1 MSKSFRA
8 ARLGGSHVSDLP
20 IYQINENYFVVNT
33 SVLPYP
39 LPIHPTWSQIGVG
52 FIPDAIGAA
61 SQADPSPYTN
71 FVLLD

>member
-1 MSKSFRA
+1 
-8 ARLGGSHVSDLP
+8 
-20 IYQINENYFVVNT
+20 
-33 SVLPYP
+33 VLPYP